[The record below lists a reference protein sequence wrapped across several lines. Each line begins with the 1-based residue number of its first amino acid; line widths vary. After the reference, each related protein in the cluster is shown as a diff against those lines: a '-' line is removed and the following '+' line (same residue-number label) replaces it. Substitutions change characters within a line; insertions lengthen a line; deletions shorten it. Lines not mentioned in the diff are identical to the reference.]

1 MQSKNTKG
9 FFCMRATGMP
19 ETLHYLDYVRG
30 RHGKIKA
37 IKVGILSRQHHYL
50 GSAQL
55 YSVAI

>member
-1 MQSKNTKG
+1 MSG
-9 FFCMRATGMP
+9 IRECLIP
-19 ETLHYLDYVRG
+19 LDYLDYVRG